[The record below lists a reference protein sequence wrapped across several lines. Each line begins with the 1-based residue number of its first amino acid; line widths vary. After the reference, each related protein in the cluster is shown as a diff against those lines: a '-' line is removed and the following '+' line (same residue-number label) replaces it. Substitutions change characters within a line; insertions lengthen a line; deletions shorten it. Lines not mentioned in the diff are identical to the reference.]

1 MHESQILR
9 LSFATP
15 TTVSITIGFAC
26 FHRDSIRPAVAIII
40 VKSRIR
46 ESRDKSFVV
55 IASRYRRVVDSIRSF
70 EISSNRFSCKRDYL
84 RNKRGLTRF
93 EAREREGERERFAI
107 NLFRETGER
116 FVEDRT
122 RTLGRHLEFSCAP
135 VQNSAV
141 HRPPFRIQR
150 PRVVLT

>member
-1 MHESQILR
+1 MQARLFEKQARADALR
-9 LSFATP
+9 S
-15 TTVSITIGFAC
+15 
-26 FHRDSIRPAVAIII
+26 
-40 VKSRIR
+40 
-46 ESRDKSFVV
+46 E
-55 IASRYRRVVDSIRSF
+55 
-70 EISSNRFSCKRDYL
+70 
-84 RNKRGLTRF
+84 
-93 EAREREGERERFAI
+93 REREGEGEGERERFAI

-122 RTLGRHLEFSCAP
+122 RTLGRYLEFSCAP

>member
-1 MHESQILR
+1 MQARLFEKQARADALR
-9 LSFATP
+9 S
-15 TTVSITIGFAC
+15 
-26 FHRDSIRPAVAIII
+26 
-40 VKSRIR
+40 
-46 ESRDKSFVV
+46 E
-55 IASRYRRVVDSIRSF
+55 
-70 EISSNRFSCKRDYL
+70 
-84 RNKRGLTRF
+84 
-93 EAREREGERERFAI
+93 REREREREGEGERERFAI

-122 RTLGRHLEFSCAP
+122 RTLGRYLEFSCAP